1 MDNYSSRITELRKK
15 ANLTQSELGEK
26 LNVTPQAVSKWE
38 NGLSEPD
45 VETFK
50 KMCEL
55 FNVSLEYLINGKED
69 APIFSE
75 PENSDE
81 PIYEPL
87 EFDDEPKKPLIIVG
101 YCNKCKAPVG
111 PNGYDIK
118 YEGNIQKIYC
128 HNCIKEINA
137 RQLREEKRNATK
149 NTKNGFI
156 WGGIT
161 MGIVAIIGLV
171 LYFVLNRIG
180 IIDLFKPW
188 VYWVSYGVA
197 VYGISALVSLLIW
210 DTWISD
216 VFDFF
221 IRSFRMPGLIFS
233 LDLNGIIWFITV
245 KLGLAILSSILS
257 VAWFSVGVVI
267 CAGLSIF
274 AFPFSLIKKIKNF

>member
-1 MDNYSSRITELRKK
+1 
-15 ANLTQSELGEK
+15 
-26 LNVTPQAVSKWE
+26 
-38 NGLSEPD
+38 
-45 VETFK
+45 
-50 KMCEL
+50 
-55 FNVSLEYLINGKED
+55 
-69 APIFSE
+69 
-75 PENSDE
+75 
-81 PIYEPL
+81 
-87 EFDDEPKKPLIIVG
+87 
-101 YCNKCKAPVG
+101 
-111 PNGYDIK
+111 
-118 YEGNIQKIYC
+118 
-128 HNCIKEINA
+128 
-137 RQLREEKRNATK
+137 
-149 NTKNGFI
+149 
-156 WGGIT
+156 